1 MKQLAAGRSF
11 DFVFDCHDSAI
22 KSKLFMALA
31 APTVI
36 MILMILIR
44 F

>member
-1 MKQLAAGRSF
+1 MNQLTAGRSL

-36 MILMILIR
+36 IILMILLR
-44 F
+44 L

>member
-1 MKQLAAGRSF
+1 MNQFTARQSF

-36 MILMILIR
+36 MILLILFR